1 MSFFE
6 ICAWVWPCVPVFLGL
21 HEGQNSDSCSHFK
34 RRLDVRLAVVVAACC
49 KVPEH
54 GLDDNGAT
62 YFCCPVRISM
72 FDDINDWSWIWLV
85 TPAHVWRHSL

>member
-1 MSFFE
+1 MNG
-6 ICAWVWPCVPVFLGL
+6 CVLVDMCVDCGL
-21 HEGQNSDSCSHFK
+21 RTTCLVRGFGSHIK

-62 YFCCPVRISM
+62 CFCCPVEISM

-85 TPAHVWRHSL
+85 TPSSPQN